1 MGTTQKYMFIIPLQS
16 TFPFCEF
23 TSFGIKGLHGQ
34 RGLTP
39 SEAAI
44 MDCRFGIES
53 ALSIFGMTCISALA
67 PGYETS
73 TKHQLGSCFPA

>member
-1 MGTTQKYMFIIPLQS
+1 MAIIND
-16 TFPFCEF
+16 
-23 TSFGIKGLHGQ
+23 
-34 RGLTP
+34 LTP

-53 ALSIFGMTCISALA
+53 ALSIFGMTCISALT
-67 PGYETS
+67 PGYEKS